1 MKYSVTY
8 PLVTHPH
15 DPALVTGEAIARF
28 AVAAERTG
36 FSGVGFTDHPAPT
49 HRWLLAGGH
58 DALDPFVALTY
69 VAAVTERIRL
79 IPNILVLPYRNPFVV
94 AKAVAT
100 LDALSGGRFT
110 LAVAAGYLKGEYR
123 ALGVDFD
130 ERNALFDEAIQV
142 LRGIWTT
149 DDYAHEGMHFTAY
162 GQTANPKPAALPPI
176 WIGGNSK
183 LARRR
188 VAEYGHG
195 WRPFPAPPGVATTAK
210 TPPLES
216 VDDLARML
224 DHLWQVVDEAGRDRA
239 DIDVSYGTGAGGHLG
254 RDDFDPDARL
264 EALDELAR
272 LGVTWAD
279 VHIPGDSI
287 DHAIEA
293 MEQFGE
299 TVIRPAAVS
308 APGSSPDDGR

>member
-1 MKYSVTY
+1 MRFSVTY

-15 DPALVTGEAIARF
+15 DPTLVTGDAITRF
-28 AVAAERTG
+28 ARAAERAG

-49 HRWLLAGGH
+49 HRWLTSGGH

-130 ERNALFDEAIQV
+130 ERNLLFDEAV
-142 LRGIWTT
+142 EVMRGIWTT
-149 DDYAHEGMHFTAY
+149 DDYAYEGHHFTAH
-162 GQTANPKPAALPPI
+162 GQTANPKPASPPPI
-176 WIGGNSK
+176 WIGGNSRRS
-183 LARRR
+183 RRR
-188 VAEYGHG
+188 VAEYGDG
-195 WRPFPAPPGVATTAK
+195 WRPFPAPQALATTAK

-216 VDDLARML
+216 VEDLALML

-239 DIDVSYGTGAGGHLG
+239 DIDVSYGTGAGGHPG
-254 RDDFDPDARL
+254 RAEFDADARL
-264 EALDELAR
+264 EALEALAR

-287 DHAIEA
+287 DHAVEA
-293 MEQFGE
+293 IEQFGE
-299 TVIRPAAVS
+299 TVIARS
-308 APGSSPDDGR
+308 ARGPDR